1 MLYKS
6 EHIKVIMDGWIV
18 AFTIPVSIAFVLSSV
33 WITQK
38 LENDNNINKVPKV
51 TPSRQ
56 KKNNT
61 ILAF

>member
-38 LENDNNINKVPKV
+38 IENDNINKVPQV

>member
-1 MLYKS
+1 
-6 EHIKVIMDGWIV
+6 MDGWIV
-18 AFTIPVSIAFVLSSV
+18 AFTIPVSIAFVLSSL

-38 LENDNNINKVPKV
+38 IENDNNIHKVPKV